1 MIQGFDNAKT
11 LPACD
16 ALVGC
21 VIAADHG
28 RLRIS
33 IHCVFY
39 ASGEK
44 VARFGAIEILP
55 TYTPEAGCPRR
66 GFEPR
71 IRTIKTG
78 NPARI
83 LGLALRK
90 PNQKVTASLFA

>member
-21 VIAADHG
+21 VIAADHV

-66 GFEPR
+66 GFQPCIQTMKFR
-71 IRTIKTG
+71 LVLVRGRT
-78 NPARI
+78 RVS
-83 LGLALRK
+83 LAHLSD
-90 PNQKVTASLFA
+90 A